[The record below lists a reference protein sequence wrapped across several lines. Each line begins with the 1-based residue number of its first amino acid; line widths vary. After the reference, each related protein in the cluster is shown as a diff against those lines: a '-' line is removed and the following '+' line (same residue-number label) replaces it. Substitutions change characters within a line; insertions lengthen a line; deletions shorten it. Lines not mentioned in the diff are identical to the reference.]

1 MIVIRVN
8 NKGELCSSRPCYNC
22 LDMMKT
28 VGIKR
33 VYYSDDKG
41 NIVVETVKDMI
52 SIQASVVT
60 KHIHN
65 LKNEVKEDN
74 NTYFQNLLKRLFPP
88 EIKKENFEKFVKH
101 NLNNV
106 LPEHTYIFKNS
117 DGTTIVSILDK
128 DENEIASSKFIK

>member
-1 MIVIRVN
+1 
-8 NKGELCSSRPCYNC
+8 
-22 LDMMKT
+22 MMKA
-28 VGIKR
+28 VEIKR

-41 NIVVETVKDMI
+41 NIVTETVKDMI
-52 SIQASVVT
+52 SIQASAIT

-65 LKNEVKEDN
+65 LKNDVKEDS
-74 NTYFQNLLKRLFPP
+74 NTYFQNLLRMLLPP

-101 NLNNV
+101 NLYNV

-128 DENEIASSKFIK
+128 NENEIVSSKLIK

>member
-1 MIVIRVN
+1 LIVIRVN
-8 NKGELCSSRPCYNC
+8 SKGELCSSRPCYNC
-22 LDMMKT
+22 LDMMKA

-65 LKNEVKEDN
+65 LKSVVKEDY

-106 LPEHTYIFKNS
+106 LPEHTYIFKNL
-117 DGTTIVSILDK
+117 DGVTFVSILDK

>member
-8 NKGELCSSRPCYNC
+8 SKGELCSSRPCYNC
-22 LDMMKT
+22 LDMMKA

-65 LKNEVKEDN
+65 LKSVVKEDY

-106 LPEHTYIFKNS
+106 LPEHTYIFKNL
-117 DGTTIVSILDK
+117 DGVTFVSILDK

>member
-8 NKGELCSSRPCYNC
+8 SKGELCSSRPCYNC
-22 LDMMKT
+22 LDMMKA

-33 VYYSDDKG
+33 VYYSDDNG

-65 LKNEVKEDN
+65 LKSVVKEDY

-106 LPEHTYIFKNS
+106 LPEHTYIFKNL
-117 DGTTIVSILDK
+117 DGVTFVSILDK